1 MVMQMRR
8 QIGGNKV
15 AMAKLIILWW
25 LAQNL
30 RGVLPARIGW
40 RRDMAAG
47 MILLYDCAAPEKEV
61 ARMLRYGRAS

>member
-1 MVMQMRR
+1 
-8 QIGGNKV
+8 
-15 AMAKLIILWW
+15 MAKLIILWW